1 MDYLFIKRQRMGREL
16 CEIALV
22 YLVVGV
28 FTILA
33 MLAVP
38 TVSMLA

>member
-1 MDYLFIKRQRMGREL
+1 MDYLSFRRQKMGREL
-16 CEIALV
+16 CEMGLV

-33 MLAVP
+33 FLAIP
-38 TVSMLA
+38 MVSVLA